1 MRDNARDTRLVVR
14 QPTEVLATKVCPQCG
29 QVLFEDMD
37 VCYGCLY
44 DFSRKVDVGSLGL
57 PVTLL
62 EGKGQKGGSADGAGE
77 GQQQALDTRDVSPSK
92 EPEAMGAYAL
102 RVSSEDVELTI
113 PLPSSGVMVG
123 RLSTNDIVLR
133 SRSVSRHHVLI
144 VPCEREVRVID
155 QGATNPAVLDG
166 VEVAS
171 SAVMMPGSTLD
182 VCGVLF
188 TLVREGG
195 DVTDIS

>member
-1 MRDNARDTRLVVR
+1 
-14 QPTEVLATKVCPQCG
+14 
-29 QVLFEDMD
+29 
-37 VCYGCLY
+37 
-44 DFSRKVDVGSLGL
+44 
-57 PVTLL
+57 
-62 EGKGQKGGSADGAGE
+62 
-77 GQQQALDTRDVSPSK
+77 
-92 EPEAMGAYAL
+92 MGAYAL